1 MQLVFG
7 EGSLLLTDYLLGNK
21 NRQLAAAGISL
32 EIHAKAEQKMH
43 ETCTKYEFRV
53 ILMFS
58 IYCTLYVETYLLML
72 DLLLQVSAKTK
83 EEEMVSAVY
92 PIQFFGSKSECH
104 LYKNKDPNAR

>member
-1 MQLVFG
+1 
-7 EGSLLLTDYLLGNK
+7 
-21 NRQLAAAGISL
+21 
-32 EIHAKAEQKMH
+32 MH

-83 EEEMVSAVY
+83 EKMVSAVD
-92 PIQFFGSKSECH
+92 PIQFFGSISECH